1 VIEGQLGE
9 SILEKDGRLAFSNL
23 AASTINTLLPKMET
37 QGQLGKARWRLVS
50 APSIPGLLSFD
61 PTSDPFKSIT
71 MTTLGT
77 EVEVQFG
84 DKLQVGGAVC
94 GCVGVWVCGWLW
106 LWSSCTIPDS

>member
-1 VIEGQLGE
+1 VCLTQVIEGQLGE

-84 DKLQVGGAVC
+84 DKLQVGGAVGGC
-94 GCVGVWVCGWLW
+94 MGGCVAV
-106 LWSSCTIPDS
+106 